1 MLNRKKATILAII
14 VVVMLACWTATHIL
28 SSSEKSSAANPSNT
42 NSSDDHV
49 DHDATAA
56 VTDDVSEQDLPE
68 KSVAVGST
76 FPETLKRCFPELA
89 EKINTPKAFVENW
102 KSENPKFREDLDFIH
117 YFFKDKQGK
126 EVRGQIEYMEVNG
139 RPIRELKIF
148 RVLDDGL
155 PDPVEISE
163 DDKFNPSNTTLSK
176 YIDFNTVFET
186 QKKWSARITDTT
198 RIEVEESNSEI
209 SEFQLYHDEL
219 IFRCHEG
226 DCECKIKI

>member
-1 MLNRKKATILAII
+1 MLNKKKASILAII
-14 VVVMLACWTATHIL
+14 ALVLLGGLATLRYSSAL
-28 SSSEKSSAANPSNT
+28 SGHSPSPEIKSSN
-42 NSSDDHV
+42 DDEV
-49 DHDATAA
+49 DRDATAA

-68 KSVAVGST
+68 KSIAVGST
-76 FPETLKRCFPELA
+76 FSETLKRCFPEMSG
-89 EKINTPKAFVENW
+89 KINTPKAFVENW

-126 EVRGQIEYMEVNG
+126 EVRGQIEYMEANG

-148 RVLDDGL
+148 RVLEDGL
-155 PDPVEISE
+155 PDPVEIPE
-163 DDKFNPSNTTLSK
+163 DDKFNPNNTTLSK

-198 RIEVEESNSEI
+198 HIEVEESNSEI
-209 SEFQLYHDEL
+209 TEFQLFQDEL

-226 DCECKIKI
+226 DCECKTKN

>member
-1 MLNRKKATILAII
+1 MLNKKKATILAII
-14 VVVMLACWTATHIL
+14 AVVLLAGWTATHFL
-28 SSSEKSSAANPSNT
+28 SGSEKSSAANASNT
-42 NSSDDHV
+42 NSSKDNV

-56 VTDDVSEQDLPE
+56 VTDDVSEQDLPK
-68 KSVAVGST
+68 KSVAASST

-89 EKINTPKAFVENW
+89 GKVNTPKAFVENW
-102 KSENPKFREDLDFIH
+102 KSENPKFREDPDFIH

-126 EVRGQIEYMEVNG
+126 EVRGQIEYMEANG
-139 RPIRELKIF
+139 RSIRELKIF

-163 DDKFNPSNTTLSK
+163 DDKFNPTNTTLSK
-176 YIDFNTVFET
+176 YIDFNSVFET

-198 RIEVEESNSEI
+198 SIEVEESNSEI
-209 SEFQLYHDEL
+209 TEFQLFQDEL

-226 DCECKIKI
+226 DCECKTKD